1 MSYEDNLNPADREL
15 EDALRSLTPTNAR
28 LDPIA
33 AAFEA
38 GAKSAQHKTRLWQS
52 LAAVV
57 TVALI
62 GSWMIPTAHRSM
74 PGNQFVEVPMSYSPQ
89 VVPAVDS
96 RSVMA
101 MREAVRDGG
110 IGALPKTDV
119 PAVRPFDAKD
129 MF

>member
-1 MSYEDNLNPADREL
+1 
-15 EDALRSLTPTNAR
+15 
-28 LDPIA
+28 
-33 AAFEA
+33 
-38 GAKSAQHKTRLWQS
+38 
-52 LAAVV
+52 V

-101 MREAVRDGG
+101 MQEAVRDGG
-110 IGALPKTDV
+110 LGALPKTDV